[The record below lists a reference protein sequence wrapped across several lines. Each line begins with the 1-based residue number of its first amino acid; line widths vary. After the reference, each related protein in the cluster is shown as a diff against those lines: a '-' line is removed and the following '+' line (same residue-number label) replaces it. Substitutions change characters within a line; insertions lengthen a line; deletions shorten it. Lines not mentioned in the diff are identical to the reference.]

1 MCTGPFSFFAPLR
14 YPPCDNDAVN
24 QRKAQPASIV
34 EALLNAYRRGF
45 FPMACDL
52 EPLGTSA
59 STIHWFSPDPRGILP
74 LDEADGFHV
83 PRRLESRLRQRPFIL
98 RVDTAFEE
106 VMRGCA
112 LPRAPSDDE
121 DAAPGTWIDD
131 TLLRWYRL
139 LHEAGH
145 AHSIEAWAHDPT
157 TGEESLVGGVYGVSI
172 GAAFFGES
180 MFHLPRP
187 RRDDGTRHPLD
198 GTDASKVCLVTL
210 VRALHAAGYT
220 LFDTQMVTAHVERFG
235 GCETPR
241 DEYLRRLERAIEGPD
256 RWPAVGI

>member
-1 MCTGPFSFFAPLR
+1 MHGAALLFAPH
-14 YPPCDNDAVN
+14 PCNNPSVSRRRLSPN
-24 QRKAQPASIV
+24 QVV
-34 EALLNAYRRGF
+34 EALLNAYRSGY
-45 FPMACDL
+45 FPMACDDQ
-52 EPLGTSA
+52 PWIAPGRSQ
-59 STIHWFSPDPRGILP
+59 IHWFSPDPRGVLP
-74 LDEADGFHV
+74 LCEAQGFHV
-83 PRRLESRLRQRPFIL
+83 PRRLEARLRQRPFIL
-98 RVDTAFEE
+98 RVDTAFEN

-112 LPRAPSDDE
+112 LPRPPSDDE
-121 DAAPGTWIDD
+121 DAQPGTWIDD

-145 AHSIEAWAHDPT
+145 AHSIEAWARDPA
-157 TGEESLVGGVYGVSI
+157 TGEEALVGGVYGVSI

-187 RRDDGTRHPLD
+187 RLHDGTRHPLD

-235 GCETPR
+235 GCEIPR
-241 DEYLRRLERAIEGPD
+241 DEYLRRLEHAIEGPH
-256 RWPAVGI
+256 RWPAVRI